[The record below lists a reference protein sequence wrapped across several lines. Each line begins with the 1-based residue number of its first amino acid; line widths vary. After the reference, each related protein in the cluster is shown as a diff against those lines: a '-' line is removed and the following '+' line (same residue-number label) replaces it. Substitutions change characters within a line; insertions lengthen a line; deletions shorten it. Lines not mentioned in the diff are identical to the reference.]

1 VTIGWLGKQ
10 ITRRAKVDYEHT
22 PEGEFYDLQKKELV
36 VSIVDQCMYSLHL
49 QTVPEEFH
57 DDGPITHGK
66 PHWVK
71 MEDITRND
79 VVPHEMWDV
88 VLDAIEEKSKAED
101 AERRRRAGS
110 K

>member
-1 VTIGWLGKQ
+1 
-10 ITRRAKVDYEHT
+10 
-22 PEGEFYDLQKKELV
+22 
-36 VSIVDQCMYSLHL
+36 
-49 QTVPEEFH
+49 
-57 DDGPITHGK
+57 
-66 PHWVK
+66 

>member
-1 VTIGWLGKQ
+1 
-10 ITRRAKVDYEHT
+10 
-22 PEGEFYDLQKKELV
+22 
-36 VSIVDQCMYSLHL
+36 LHL
-49 QTVPEEFH
+49 QVVPEEFH
-57 DDGPITHGK
+57 DDGTITEGK

-71 MEDITRND
+71 MEDIIRDD

-101 AERRRRAGS
+101 ADRRRRAAS